1 MSEAYVLAL
10 GSNMRVPGIGGP
22 RAVIAAA
29 LIALEHEGIALRVA
43 SRIVDSAPVGPS
55 RRRYTNAAVV
65 VETELA
71 PPELLTR
78 LQQIERAFGRNRRG
92 QPWRAR
98 PLDLDIVA
106 WNGGIW
112 VSPGLVVP
120 HPRFRERGFVLTP
133 AAQIAPAWRDPV
145 SGLTLRQ
152 LAARAALAR

>member
-1 MSEAYVLAL
+1 MSQAYVLGL
-10 GSNMRVPGIGGP
+10 GSNMRVPSIGGP

-29 LIALEHEGIALRVA
+29 LIALEQEGLSLAAV
-43 SRIVDSAPVGPS
+43 SRIIDSAPVGPS
-55 RRRYTNAAVV
+55 QRRYANAAAVV
-65 VETELA
+65 ETNLA
-71 PPELLTR
+71 PPKLLSR

-106 WNGGIW
+106 WDGGIW

-120 HPRFRERGFVLTP
+120 HPHFRERSFVLAP
-133 AAQIAPAWRDPV
+133 AAQIAPAWRDPL

>member
-1 MSEAYVLAL
+1 MSHSYVLGL

-29 LIALEHEGIALRVA
+29 LIVLEQEGLSLAAV
-43 SRIVDSAPVGPS
+43 SRIIDSAPVGPS
-55 RRRYTNAAVV
+55 QRRYANAAAV

-71 PPELLTR
+71 PPELLSR

-92 QPWRAR
+92 QRWRAR

-106 WNGGIW
+106 WDGGIW
-112 VSPGLVVP
+112 ISPGLVVP
-120 HPRFRERGFVLTP
+120 HPHFRGRSFVLAP
-133 AAQIAPAWRDPV
+133 AAQIAPAWRDPL

>member
-1 MSEAYVLAL
+1 MSQAYVLGL

-29 LIALEHEGIALRVA
+29 LIALEQEGLSLAAV
-43 SRIVDSAPVGPS
+43 SRIIDSAPVGPS
-55 RRRYTNAAVV
+55 QRRYANAAAV

-71 PPELLTR
+71 PPELLCR

-92 QPWRAR
+92 QRWRAR

-106 WNGGIW
+106 WDGGIW

-120 HPRFRERGFVLTP
+120 HPHFRERSFVLAP
-133 AAQIAPAWRDPV
+133 AAQIAPAWRDPL